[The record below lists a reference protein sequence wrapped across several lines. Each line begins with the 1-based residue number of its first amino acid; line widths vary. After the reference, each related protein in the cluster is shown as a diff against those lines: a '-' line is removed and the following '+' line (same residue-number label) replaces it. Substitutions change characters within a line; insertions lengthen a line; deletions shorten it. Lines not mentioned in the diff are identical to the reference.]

1 MGDSAKRRLALG
13 AALLFVLGG
22 STSASGPANAGERP
36 DQPSISL
43 TSPPAARIAST
54 STTRRWSGS
63 VNTNDKSAVGTA
75 YLRNYAPGLAV
86 PPGWT
91 GNDNRCIAGDNVAA
105 SRAATLRAL
114 NFTRSLAG
122 LAPVT
127 FSSTLNRR
135 SQLTA
140 LMMSANES
148 LSHNPPRS
156 WHCWTASGAANAARS
171 NLALSYPAAT
181 SAGVITQYLDD
192 AGSSN
197 RPAGHR
203 RWLLNPFATQMGS
216 GSTINANAMTV
227 VGPTSS
233 SRPNPDY
240 TSWPTSGW
248 FPNTLEPAGRWSL
261 SSGNRAVSFRDAT
274 VRVYRDGNLLKTVKN
289 PVEDGY
295 AMPTLVWQVPTSL
308 AESGTFRVV
317 VSGIRKSGSSQR
329 ISRSYYVR
337 MFTPGS

>member
-22 STSASGPANAGERP
+22 PMPVNGPATADGRP
-36 DQPSISL
+36 DQPIGSL
-43 TSPPAARIAST
+43 TSPAAARTAST

-75 YLRNYAPGLAV
+75 YLRSYASGLVV

-91 GNDNRCIAGDNVAA
+91 GNDNRCLAGDNVAA

-114 NFTRSLAG
+114 NFARSLAG

-140 LMMSANES
+140 LMMSANRS
-148 LSHNPPRS
+148 LSHSPPRS
-156 WHCWTASGAANAARS
+156 WRCWTASGAANAGRS
-171 NLALSYPAAT
+171 NLALSYPAVT

-227 VGPTSS
+227 IGPTSS
-233 SRPNPDY
+233 SRPNPAY

-248 FPNTLEPAGRWSL
+248 FPRTLEPAGRWSL
-261 SSGNRAVSFRDAT
+261 STGNRAVSFRYAT
-274 VRVYRDGNLLKTVKN
+274 VRVYRNGTLLKTVKH

-317 VSGIRKSGSSQR
+317 VSGIRRSGTTKR
-329 ISRSYYVR
+329 TSRTYYVR

>member
-1 MGDSAKRRLALG
+1 MGGSANRRLALG

-22 STSASGPANAGERP
+22 SMPASGLARADERADEAVRSVTAPPATRSAS
-36 DQPSISL
+36 
-43 TSPPAARIAST
+43 AR
-54 STTRRWSGS
+54 TTRRWSGS
-63 VNTNDKSAVGTA
+63 VNTNDKSAVGAA
-75 YLRNYAPGLAV
+75 YLRSYAPGLAV

-105 SRAATLRAL
+105 SRTATLRAL
-114 NFTRSLAG
+114 NFARSLAG

-127 FSSTLNRR
+127 FSAALNRR

-140 LMMSANES
+140 LLMSANGS
-148 LSHNPPRS
+148 LSHSPPRS
-156 WHCWTASGAANAARS
+156 WRCWTGSGAANAGRS
-171 NLALSYPAAT
+171 NLALSYPAVT
-181 SAGVITQYLDD
+181 SAGVVTQYLDD

-216 GSTINANAMTV
+216 ASTNNANAMTV
-227 VGPTSS
+227 IGPTSS
-233 SRPNPDY
+233 SRPNPAY

-248 FPNTLEPAGRWSL
+248 FPDALEPAGRWSL
-261 SSGNRAVSFRDAT
+261 STGNRAVSFRKAT
-274 VRVYRDGNLLKTVKN
+274 VRVYRNGTLLRTVKN

-308 AESGTFRVV
+308 AGSGTFRVV
-317 VSGIRKSGSSQR
+317 VRGIRRSGVTKP